1 MRAYAELPHPPPPG
15 GIVLG
20 EYRPKSFLNA
30 RTGSLLMPLF
40 LPFIYFTFLS
50 SYHPPAGTDV
60 EQVVVRE
67 MPHPND
73 PVKNLI
79 ICMSDLHLDSQWSE
93 GVMERLATFM
103 EQLEIMAKVT
113 ILVYKVANLF

>member
-1 MRAYAELPHPPPPG
+1 M
-15 GIVLG
+15 LG
-20 EYRPKSFLNA
+20 EYRPVLLQCVDL
-30 RTGSLLMPLF
+30 SLLMSIL
-40 LPFIYFTFLS
+40 LPFTYFTLLS

-79 ICMSDLHLDSQWSE
+79 ISMSDLHLDSQWSE
-93 GVMERLATFM
+93 GIKERLARFM
-103 EQLEIMAKVT
+103 EQLEVMAKVY
-113 ILVYKVANLF
+113 L

>member
-1 MRAYAELPHPPPPG
+1 MQSPPPPPPWG
-15 GIVLG
+15 NCSGRISSKVLL
-20 EYRPKSFLNA
+20 ERADL
-30 RTGSLLMPLF
+30 SLLLSLF